1 MAYSVRWLAGLAV
14 GLAVATAS
22 GVAAQARLETE
33 IADRVNAVR
42 KEHRLAPL
50 RWSPD
55 LAALAREHSRDMG
68 REGFFAH
75 EDPAGGS
82 AADRLRAAGLGYRAL
97 GENLA
102 RSRNAPDPAD
112 AAVQGWM
119 TSEGHRKNILD
130 EAFTETGVGIWRD
143 GETVYVTQLFRRP

>member
-1 MAYSVRWLAGLAV
+1 VAHSIRWLPGLAV
-14 GLAVATAS
+14 GLALATAS
-22 GVAAQARLETE
+22 GVAAQARLEAE
-33 IADRVNAVR
+33 IAGRVNAVR
-42 KEHRLAPL
+42 NEHGRAPL
-50 RWSPD
+50 RWNPD

-68 REGFFAH
+68 REGFFSH

-82 AADRLRAAGLGYRAL
+82 AADRVRAAGLGYRVL

-102 RSRNAPDPAD
+102 RSRNAPDPAE

-119 TSEGHRKNILD
+119 ASEGHRENILD
-130 EAFTETGVGIWRD
+130 EAFTETGVGVWRD